1 MPESLSLRFFG
12 PPQVS
17 VQGEPL
23 PRLRSRKGLHL
34 LALLALRNGA
44 AVERDFLIGTLWPE
58 SDGPAGQESLRKT
71 LGDLRAALGSE
82 GERLSTPRRGTLQL
96 DLSGEALCD
105 TVAFDAAMTRWEK
118 SGDLVQAEWA
128 ATLYRGP
135 FLEGS
140 TEDWVLRERQHREEN
155 AQAVLELLAHR
166 ALESGDT
173 GRALALGRRAE
184 KIDPL
189 RESVQRLLYRALT
202 EGGDY
207 PAAQR
212 AFRDFRVRLHETTSL
227 SPDPQTLDLMQTLAS
242 TPRRLPPPFLAHSDV
257 RTAPTTSAGLRHFPH
272 FLTALHGRTREQTKL
287 RELLQSAPLTTLVGM
302 GGIGKTRLAVVA
314 AQSWHQAFFVD
325 LTPLPRTAQPE
336 DILEALFRA
345 VGVAGA
351 DALTRLQERVLES
364 ELLLVLDNGEPV
376 LASLQRA
383 LALLLQPSQRA
394 RFLVTSREP
403 LRLRGER
410 VLRLEPLDP
419 TEAQA
424 LFRERAE
431 AVGVSLRAGESE
443 TIAAICQRLAGL
455 PLAIE
460 LAAARAPLLSPLQLL
475 ERLADPL
482 RLLSG
487 ADMDLPERQRSL
499 RAVLEDSCTLLEP
512 EERAGLEALSVFVGP
527 FRLDDAEAVLDPG
540 QESLDILEALHHAS
554 LLVARPTGWTFL
566 QPVRDFASEKLTR
579 TPGRERDARLRHAQY
594 QARLAGKALRQIQQ
608 GIPGAERRLWECAE
622 DRAAAF
628 TWAESAGETE
638 LAAHLAWSHA
648 YYLQDARRHHEAEVL
663 LKRGLTL
670 TQNPLLQQNLEE
682 AAAWLQLDLGAIDRA
697 QEWLT
702 KATALAPPTSS
713 LLHLTSL
720 LAFFQGRNTEA
731 RAPLWTAFA
740 RALSQGNPL
749 GGVQFLQSYVNR
761 VRRSAD
767 PTLLESLADDLE
779 GARLRIEEHRS
790 KEPPRPTTLQ
800 ALAFL
805 HQLQGDQQNAVLL
818 FEHAIQLYED
828 QSQPERVADARLQ
841 LARILFRTDQ
851 PEAAEAAI
859 LAAAQSHRSLGNE
872 EAARQV
878 LVNGLCFAKFARWF
892 GQALRLRAALA
903 PELELLDPT
912 YRARTALFEGCV
924 LMRQENPPE
933 ARACLLD
940 AAARFRWLGDP
951 QTETVLRRL
960 AAWTYIDEGD
970 LERAEAEARRLSG
983 KESTLYLEENEQRGV
998 FLAECLRR
1006 RGKQEEA
1013 FAVLTPLVTI
1023 PEARLSRGL
1032 CWLAQGIYPRAE
1044 REFQAICTLGE
1055 TAVSIE
1061 WFAYASLG
1069 LAKLAQEQGQTST
1082 AYAGYDSILARAQR
1096 AEDHVGMHLAR
1107 TALESLSEKK

>member
-23 PRLRSRKGLHL
+23 PRLRSRKGLQL
-34 LALLALRNGA
+34 LALLALRNGT

-71 LGDLRAALGSE
+71 LGDLRTALGSE
-82 GERLSTPRRGTLQL
+82 SERLSTPRRGTLQL
-96 DLSGEALCD
+96 SLAGEVLCD
-105 TVAFDAAMTRWEK
+105 TVAFDAAITRWEK
-118 SGDLVQAEWA
+118 SGDLTQAEWA
-128 ATLYRGP
+128 ASLYRGP

-140 TEDWVLRERQHREEN
+140 TEDWILRERQLREEN
-155 AQAVLELLAHR
+155 AQAVLELLARR

-173 GRALALGRRAE
+173 TRALTLGRRAE

-189 RESVQRLLYRALT
+189 RESVQRLLYQALT
-202 EGGDY
+202 DGGDY
-207 PAAQR
+207 PAALR
-212 AFRDFRVRLHETTSL
+212 AFRDFRVRLREATNL
-227 SPDPQTLDLMQTLAS
+227 GPDPQTLSLLQTLAS
-242 TPRRLPPPFLAHSDV
+242 TPRRLPQPTLAHSEV
-257 RTAPTTSAGLRHFPH
+257 STAPTTSAGLRHFPH
-272 FLTALHGRTREQTKL
+272 FFTPLRGRAEEQARLK
-287 RELLQSAPLTTLVGM
+287 ELLGSTPLTTLVGM
-302 GGIGKTRLAVVA
+302 GGIGKTRLAVA
-314 AQSWHQAFFVD
+314 ATQGWPSAVFVD
-325 LTPLPRTAQPE
+325 LTPLPRTAPPE

-345 VGVAGA
+345 VGVAGT
-351 DALTRLQERVLES
+351 DALTRLQERVQES

-376 LASLQRA
+376 LASLRHA
-383 LALLLQPSQRA
+383 LAQLLQPSQRA

-410 VLRLEPLDP
+410 VLRLEPLDS

-424 LFRERAE
+424 LFCERAE
-431 AVGVSLRAGESE
+431 AVGVALRTDESE

-460 LAAARAPLLSPLQLL
+460 LAAARVTLLSPSQLL
-475 ERLADPL
+475 ERLAAPL

-487 ADMDLPERQRSL
+487 ADLDLPERQRSL

-512 EERAGLEALSVFVGP
+512 QERAGLEALSVFVGP
-527 FRLDDAEAVLDPG
+527 FRLDDAEAVLEPG
-540 QESLDILEALHHAS
+540 HESLDILEALHHAS
-554 LLVARPTGWTFL
+554 LLVARPAGWTFL
-566 QPVRDFASEKLTR
+566 QPVRDFASEGLASA
-579 TPGRERDARLRHAQY
+579 PSRERATRLRHAQY
-594 QARLAGKALRQIQQ
+594 QARLAEEALRQIHQ
-608 GIPGAERRLWECAE
+608 GIPAAERRLWECAE

-628 TWAESAGETE
+628 AWAESAGETE

-648 YYLQDARRHHEAEVL
+648 AYLHDARRHREAEGL

-670 TQNPLLQQNLEE
+670 TQNPTLQQDLGE
-682 AAAWLQLDLGAIDRA
+682 AVAWLQLELGAIDRA
-697 QEWLT
+697 QEWLV
-702 KATALAPPTSS
+702 KATTLAPPTSS

-731 RAPLWTAFA
+731 RTPLWAAFEL
-740 RALSQGNPL
+740 ALAQENPL
-749 GGVQFLQSYVNR
+749 GGVQLLQSYVNR

-767 PTLLESLADDLE
+767 PTLLAALPEELESAQ
-779 GARLRIEEHRS
+779 RCIEELRS
-790 KEPPRPTTLQ
+790 KEPARPGTLK

-805 HQLQGDQQNAVLL
+805 HQLQGDHQNAVLL
-818 FEHAIQLYED
+818 FERAIALYQD
-828 QSQPERVADARLQ
+828 QSQPESVADARLQ

-859 LAAAQSHRSLGNE
+859 LAAAQGHRSLGNE
-872 EAARQV
+872 EAARQA
-878 LVNGLCFAKFARWF
+878 LVNGLCFAKFTRWF
-892 GQALRLRAALA
+892 GQALRLRAALT
-903 PELELLDPT
+903 PELEILDPT
-912 YRARTALFEGCV
+912 YRARTTLFEGCV
-924 LMRQENPPE
+924 LMRQDTPEE
-933 ARACLLD
+933 ARTCLLD

-970 LERAEAEARRLSG
+970 LERAEAEARHLLG
-983 KESTLYLEENEQRGV
+983 KESTLYQEENEQRGV

-1006 RGKQEEA
+1006 RGRLEDA
-1013 FAVLTPLVTI
+1013 FAVLAPLVTI

-1032 CWLAQGIYPRAE
+1032 CWLAQGQLSLAE
-1044 REFQAICTLGE
+1044 RELQTICTLGE

-1069 LAKLAQEQGQTST
+1069 LAQLAQEQGQTNT
-1082 AYAGYDSILARAQR
+1082 ARRGYEAVLSRAQR
-1096 AEDHVGMHLAR
+1096 AEDRVGEKLAR
-1107 TALESLSEKK
+1107 TAQERLKT